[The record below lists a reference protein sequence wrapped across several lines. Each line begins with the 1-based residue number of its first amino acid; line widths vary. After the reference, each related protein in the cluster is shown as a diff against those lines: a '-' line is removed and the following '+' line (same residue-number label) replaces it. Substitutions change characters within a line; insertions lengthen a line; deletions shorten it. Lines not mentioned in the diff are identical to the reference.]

1 MLFGLFSLWLVEF
14 PFSNVFVFK
23 CTFVGLRCYSVVL
36 IPSLL
41 LLTVSSADFDLYF
54 EEVNFLNYVA
64 VRVSS
69 LQYHC
74 MLQHNMENGEL
85 RIGELRTMENCR
97 RLIYQLSTKLWLKFP
112 MTGSSVIS
120 SPFGTRLYG
129 THFDE
134 SLCVSCILL
143 VFLLNDSVLLQVH
156 LYNGSVVVVL
166 LLEGLNWCCLL
177 LPWL

>member
-1 MLFGLFSLWLVEF
+1 MLLGLFSLWLVEF

-85 RIGELRTMENCR
+85 RIGELRTMENC
-97 RLIYQLSTKLWLKFP
+97 
-112 MTGSSVIS
+112 
-120 SPFGTRLYG
+120 
-129 THFDE
+129 
-134 SLCVSCILL
+134 
-143 VFLLNDSVLLQVH
+143 
-156 LYNGSVVVVL
+156 
-166 LLEGLNWCCLL
+166 
-177 LPWL
+177 

>member
-1 MLFGLFSLWLVEF
+1 MLVGVFSLWLVEF

-97 RLIYQLSTKLWLKFP
+97 RLIYQLSTKLWLKLP

-166 LLEGLNWCCLL
+166 LLEGLN
-177 LPWL
+177 